1 MSADYLNELKT
12 HWKLYCLQNFGLSRP
27 SNEQKSSDSNKIVG
41 VLPYIAPEVLNGEP
55 YTLSSDIYSFG
66 VVMAE
71 LSSGKPPFYKRKHD
85 GGLALEI
92 CNGLRPEFG
101 KGTPEIYKKL
111 AHRCMNANPN
121 QRPTANELHE
131 ILDCWFDYSD
141 NEKYGYKGKEVRN
154 AFKEADKEIPN
165 ISTSYE
171 KKPDAIYTSRT
182 FTFKNSSK
190 LINSSFI
197 ATTYLNEEDNEGCQD
212 SQLVG
217 LEISSSLKLKDN
229 DVDN

>member
-1 MSADYLNELKT
+1 MKQIGEGGFAKVYSATWIDGTAKYIRQDDGNWIKKGPESMKVALKMLNGLQNMSADFSNELKT
-12 HWKLYCLQNFGLSRP
+12 HWKLNCLQA
-27 SNEQKSSDSNKIVG
+27 DSLKFYGITKD
-41 VLPYIAPEVLNGEP
+41 PETE
-55 YTLSSDIYSFG
+55 
-66 VVMAE
+66 
-71 LSSGKPPFYKRKHD
+71 
-85 GGLALEI
+85 EI
-92 CNGLRPEFG
+92 MMIMKYAKEGNLRN
-101 KGTPEIYKKL
+101 KL

-121 QRPTANELHE
+121 QRPTANELRE
-131 ILDCWFDYSD
+131 ILICWNSYLTDLGKD
-141 NEKYGYKGKEVRN
+141 EKFGYKREEVK
-154 AFKEADKEIPN
+154 AVFEEADKEIPN

-182 FTFKNSSK
+182 FTFKNLSK
-190 LINSSFI
+190 PINSSFI